1 MTPESIDLLKK
12 YHQKTQAALT
22 ELDNTMHNLIKL
34 GIKDFADNPE
44 YKSRL
49 KKWKKATKEYVGLA
63 ALLSELD
70 KSYGT
75 V

>member
-1 MTPESIDLLKK
+1 MTPESIALLKK
-12 YHQKTQAALT
+12 YHEKTLNALT

-34 GIKDFADNPE
+34 GIKDFTDNPE
-44 YKSRL
+44 YKTRL
-49 KKWKKATKEYVGLA
+49 KKWKKASKEYLGLA

-70 KSYGT
+70 KEYGA